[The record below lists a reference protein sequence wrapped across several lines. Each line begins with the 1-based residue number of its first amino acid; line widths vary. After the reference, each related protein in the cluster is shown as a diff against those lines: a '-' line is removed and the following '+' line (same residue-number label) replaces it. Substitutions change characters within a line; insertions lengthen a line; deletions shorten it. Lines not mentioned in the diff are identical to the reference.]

1 MLIKN
6 TIVYTDDF
14 EPHRTDILIENGV
27 ISRFGSIDGEGLDC
41 SGMSVIPGFIDIHIH
56 GCNGADATDG
66 KAESVL
72 KMSEYLAENGVT
84 SFCPA
89 TMTLPVGE
97 IKKSLGY
104 IANAMGHEHGAY
116 IHGVNLE
123 GPFISPKKKGAQP
136 LEYILS
142 PDTDVFKELCGI
154 CPISLVAVAPELEG
168 ATEFA
173 REVSKICTVSAAHTA
188 TTCKQAKCGF
198 KNGFTHATHL
208 FNAMTGLG
216 SREAG
221 VVGAVFDS
229 ESVTAELICDG
240 IHVSPATL
248 RIAFKL
254 LSEDRACVI
263 SDATMAAGLP
273 DGEYTLGGQPVVKR
287 DAVRLHDG
295 TLAGS
300 STNLFEEFHNLL
312 RFGIE
317 KKSALKAVSINPAR
331 AIGKEKTTGSIAL
344 GKSADMLIVSNDFSH
359 IYNVIIKGTV
369 FRRNNDGIPAH

>member
-6 TIVYTDDF
+6 AIVYTDDF
-14 EPHRTDILIENGV
+14 EPHRTDILVENGIV
-27 ISRFGSIDGEGLDC
+27 TRLGQLDGEGLDC

-66 KAESVL
+66 KSDSVL
-72 KMSEYLAENGVT
+72 KMSRWLAENGIT
-84 SFCPA
+84 SFCPS
-89 TMTLPVGE
+89 TMTLPAE
-97 IKKSLGY
+97 KIKDSFRY
-104 IANAMGHEHGAY
+104 AANASGHEEGAY
-116 IHGVNLE
+116 IHGMNLE
-123 GPFISPKKKGAQP
+123 GPFISPSKKGAQP
-136 LEYILS
+136 LEYILP
-142 PDTDVFKELCGI
+142 PDIELFRELDGI
-154 CPISLVAVAPELEG
+154 CPISLVAVAPEVEG
-168 ATEFA
+168 AIEFA
-173 REVSKICTVSAAHTA
+173 REVGKASTVSAAHTA
-188 TTCKQAKCGF
+188 ASYEQTKHGF
-198 KNGFTHATHL
+198 ENGFTHATHL
-208 FNAMTGLG
+208 FNAMTALG

-254 LSEDRACVI
+254 LGEDRACVI

-273 DGEYTLGGQPVVKR
+273 DGDYTLGGQPVVKK

-312 RFGIE
+312 RFGIP

-331 AIGKEKTTGSIAL
+331 AIGKEKFTGSIAP

-359 IYNVIIKGTV
+359 IYNVIIKGRL
-369 FRRNNDGIPAH
+369 FR